1 MKHIFENSTSLSS
14 AEYDTVEKILTIT
27 FNSGSSYRY
36 ADVPKEVYQELIEAK
51 SAGKFFQTY
60 IKPVYKLVQ

>member
-1 MKHIFENSTSLSS
+1 MKHIFANSTSLNS
-14 AEYDTVEKILTIT
+14 AEYDAIDKILTVT

-51 SAGKFFQTY
+51 SAGKFFQAY
-60 IKPVYKLVQ
+60 IKGQYKVVE